1 MINLHSNSVEE
12 NELNKFYKS
21 AREAAYRLRVHAE
34 SSVVILNDVV
44 SDDGDEF
51 DAVAFEVTAISQH
64 GNHGTI
70 YGDMYRVDYPISNE

>member
-12 NELNKFYKS
+12 NELNEFYAS
-21 AREAAYRLRVHAE
+21 AREAAYKLRVHAL

-51 DAVAFEVTAISQH
+51 DAVAFEVTAISQR

-70 YGDMYRVDYPISNE
+70 YGDVYRVDYPVSND